1 MARKVS
7 PPGIAGV
14 NIATLDTSLF
24 ISQELSLTRL
34 IEVLGWVSAPRA
46 NVVFVHGLMGD
57 AYVTWSRSGSIP
69 PPDPTF
75 WPAWLSTDIP
85 GLQVFTVSYDAP
97 ASNWL
102 GTSMALQD
110 RAVNVLQVLFG
121 EEGLRKYPTFF
132 VCHSLG
138 GLLIKQ
144 ILLLLKEQEE
154 RNPKARDL
162 LASIKKVVFIATPHT
177 GSRKATLL
185 GQLSFLV
192 WPSAIARSL
201 VANDPAL
208 RQINISYRGLADD
221 RRAALSHLIFY
232 ETQETFLGGIVDE
245 ASSDPGLHAAPVP
258 IDANHITIA
267 KPRDRGE
274 ELYIGTRQFLLED
287 LPPVSEGH
295 PVPMD
300 LPVLAHD
307 RSWNLIPKVA
317 RLGVLM
323 AIAAA
328 AYFYFVPEH
337 FIRPK
342 EDPQEFA
349 RSYLALVDGGDF
361 QKAWDIWDPVAKEG
375 LGSYEKYRQLAEN
388 NLRPLGAMM
397 SRGFVGAPTELVS
410 PSGYPHGLYDGVTYK
425 TKFATAND
433 CRAEVVTLRSG
444 RVPGW
449 HVFGH
454 QLSPMAIPC

>member
-1 MARKVS
+1 MIK
-7 PPGIAGV
+7 
-14 NIATLDTSLF
+14 
-24 ISQELSLTRL
+24 IS
-34 IEVLGWVSAPRA
+34 GWVPTPRA

-57 AYVTWSRSGSIP
+57 AYATWSRSDSFP
-69 PPDPTF
+69 SPDATF

-110 RAVNVLQVLFG
+110 RAVNVLQVLLAD
-121 EEGLRKYPTFF
+121 ETLRKSPTFLI
-132 VCHSLG
+132 CHSLG

-162 LASIKKVVFIATPHT
+162 LASIKKIVFVATPHT

-185 GQLSFLV
+185 GQLSFLA

-208 RQINISYRGLADD
+208 RQINVSYRDLADD
-221 RRAALSHLIFY
+221 RRAVLSHLIFY
-232 ETQETFLGGIVDE
+232 ETQETFFGGIVDE
-245 ASSDPGLHAAPVP
+245 ASSDPGLQARPIP

-267 KPRDRGE
+267 KPTDRGAQ
-274 ELYIGTRQFLLED
+274 LYVGTRDFVLEG
-287 LPPVSEGH
+287 LPPPSEGH
-295 PVPMD
+295 CVPSD
-300 LPVLAHD
+300 LPVISHE

-317 RLGVLM
+317 RLAVMIAM
-323 AIAAA
+323 ATT
-328 AYFYFVPEH
+328 AYFYFKPEH

-349 RSYLALVDGGDF
+349 RSYLALVDRGDF
-361 QKAWDIWDPVAKEG
+361 QNAWDLWDPLAKEA

-397 SRGFVGAPTELVS
+397 TRGFVGAPAELVS
-410 PSGYPHGLYDGVTYK
+410 PSGYPHGLYDGVTYR
-425 TKFATAND
+425 TRFATANE
-433 CRAEVVTLRSG
+433 CRAEVVMLRSG

-454 QLSPMAIPC
+454 QLSPIAIPC